1 MPGFKLKRVIQCMQD
16 QVQRHLK
23 SGGVKAD
30 GTAFGR
36 NFAHNPTD
44 IVKLVVSDSPSLS
57 AAQVFLWETHFQLAK
72 WQNSYPQIDIGF

>member
-1 MPGFKLKRVIQCMQD
+1 MQA

-23 SGGVKAD
+23 GGGVKAD

-44 IVKLVVSDSPSLS
+44 IVKLVVPDSPSLS
-57 AAQVFLWETHFQLAK
+57 AAQVFLWGTHF
-72 WQNSYPQIDIGF
+72 